1 MTTVPTRERIGPY
14 RIVARVGAG
23 GMGEVFKAWD
33 PRLERDVAIKLL
45 HPEMAADPDRQKRLL
60 AEGRAA
66 SALNHPNILR
76 VYDADVDGTS
86 YYLVSEWLEGKSLRD
101 ELSRGP
107 LPLKRLLDLA
117 VQIADGLA
125 AAHAMGIVHRD
136 IKPEN
141 IMLARDGTARI
152 VDFGLARSD
161 PHAQGRASAFG
172 QGSTVTASLDGA
184 ISGTPAYMSPEQ
196 ARGTGSDFRTDQFSF
211 GVLLYEMA
219 TGKCAFRRDTVADT
233 LAAVL
238 HDEPKA
244 ITAINPRVPT
254 VVAWIIEQC
263 LSKDAAERYGATEDL
278 ARELRRVRE
287 RLREGTRR
295 TGTGGTRPIA
305 TMDDASGRPRCGR
318 RYSRRH
324 ARPSATCGH
333 AALHAD
339 RIGCGVRRDAG
350 VVT

>member
-1 MTTVPTRERIGPY
+1 MTSAGAPLRSTIGPY

-45 HPEMAADPDRQKRLL
+45 HPEMAGDPDRQRRLV

-66 SALNHPNILR
+66 SALNHPSIVR

-101 ELSRGP
+101 ELARGP

-117 VQIADGLA
+117 VQIADGLS

-161 PHAQGRASAFG
+161 PHAPGQASAIG
-172 QGSTVTASLDGA
+172 HASTMTASLDGGL
-184 ISGTPAYMSPEQ
+184 SGTPAYMSPEQ
-196 ARGTGSDFRTDQFSF
+196 ARGTAGDFRTDQFSF
-211 GVLLYEMA
+211 GALLYEMA
-219 TGKCAFRRDTVADT
+219 TGQVRVSPR
-233 LAAVL
+233 
-238 HDEPKA
+238 HD
-244 ITAINPRVPT
+244 
-254 VVAWIIEQC
+254 
-263 LSKDAAERYGATEDL
+263 G
-278 ARELRRVRE
+278 
-287 RLREGTRR
+287 
-295 TGTGGTRPIA
+295 
-305 TMDDASGRPRCGR
+305 
-318 RYSRRH
+318 
-324 ARPSATCGH
+324 
-333 AALHAD
+333 
-339 RIGCGVRRDAG
+339 
-350 VVT
+350 